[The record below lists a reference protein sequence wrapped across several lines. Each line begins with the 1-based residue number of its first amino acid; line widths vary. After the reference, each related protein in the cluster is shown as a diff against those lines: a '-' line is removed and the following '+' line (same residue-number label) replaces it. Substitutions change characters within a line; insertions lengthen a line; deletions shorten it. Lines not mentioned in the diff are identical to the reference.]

1 MCVESR
7 LVYTYPAE
15 CVLGF
20 ACQPHSANP
29 VWRLVIFSSCG
40 VGLWYI
46 KEHRGLAPSGSLA
59 VWFDATALSLGDPLG
74 RVSSKPPP
82 PSRPPSWDRVGQ
94 MPGALGHTKR
104 LLTWPGEALY
114 RLLSFCSQRAIF
126 HPSLLLLISSFFK
139 SERCVCFTASVSP
152 QCSSFLCASPSDS
165 DTEVMVFKDGL
176 GSEFKDPHQASY
188 LLLPDGLFIPH
199 FLAHE
204 VCSLYGH
211 FLHSLCH
218 THRSNLLIG
227 AIKR

>member
-1 MCVESR
+1 M
-7 LVYTYPAE
+7 
-15 CVLGF
+15 
-20 ACQPHSANP
+20 
-29 VWRLVIFSSCG
+29 
-40 VGLWYI
+40 
-46 KEHRGLAPSGSLA
+46 
-59 VWFDATALSLGDPLG
+59 
-74 RVSSKPPP
+74 
-82 PSRPPSWDRVGQ
+82 GQ
-94 MPGALGHTKR
+94 MPGALGHTKS
-104 LLTWPGEALY
+104 LLTWRPGEALY

-126 HPSLLLLISSFFK
+126 HPRLLLLISSFFK

-165 DTEVMVFKDGL
+165 GTEVMVFKDGL
-176 GSEFKDPHQASY
+176 GSEFKDPNQASY